1 MFFHDI
7 LYCRLLECFQDE
19 NIRICYILD
28 SRHIGQRRTKFKIV
42 KNFQVMSRHQKI
54 DMDLLFFSFID
65 EATKIWL
72 DTLHRMW
79 TLCKHLILFSPSFCH
94 SIAYIKCAII
104 SIVGKKCD
112 GVSKTLTD
120 YFETAPNPYLST
132 LRIMVNVSD
141 FDHMTNSKSLAFAG
155 LFFSFLYKICLY
167 NMICNSYNFCNLL
180 TWLTYKKINTM

>member
-7 LYCRLLECFQDE
+7 LYCRLLECFQGE
-19 NIRICYILD
+19 NIGICYTLD
-28 SRHIGQRRTKFKIV
+28 SRHIGQRRTKFKIF
-42 KNFQVMSRHQKI
+42 KNFQAMSRRQKI
-54 DMDLLFFSFID
+54 DMDLLFFSSID

-79 TLCKHLILFSPSFCH
+79 SLCKYLILSRAFCY
-94 SIAYIKCAII
+94 SITYIECAIV
-104 SIVGKKCD
+104 SIIGKKCD

-141 FDHMTNSKSLAFAG
+141 FDHMTNSKSLAYAG
-155 LFFSFLYKICLY
+155 LFFSTFY
-167 NMICNSYNFCNLL
+167 NLILDNVYN
-180 TWLTYKKINTM
+180 I